1 MARLI
6 AVLNLTLQAC
16 VAHVFATR
24 LGNGRKTRSES
35 RKKVKFTTKGGF
47 GSRDGEGVVELMKST
62 TRGRFFGVRE
72 DGKKTL
78 TYVRERQLKE
88 I

>member
-1 MARLI
+1 MQPDWG
-6 AVLNLTLQAC
+6 T
-16 VAHVFATR
+16 
-24 LGNGRKTRSES
+24 GGRHEVKVG
-35 RKKVKFTTKGGF
+35 KKVKFTTKGGF

>member
-1 MARLI
+1 MK
-6 AVLNLTLQAC
+6 V
-16 VAHVFATR
+16 
-24 LGNGRKTRSES
+24 G
-35 RKKVKFTTKGGF
+35 KKVKFTTKGGF